1 MLNKESAALET
12 LRTGSEYRRV
22 RSAGNV
28 MRLGPMKVFRDHGSQ
43 SGLRVGIVTPR
54 RLGKAVT
61 RNRIK
66 RRLKAAYQLEAYG
79 NCVGL
84 DIVVHPA
91 LEVATC
97 NFVELRQY
105 VRKSLTYL
113 TSLSR

>member
-1 MLNKESAALET
+1 MLNKGSAVLET

-28 MRLGPMKVFRDHGSQ
+28 MRLGPMKVFRDRGAQ

-54 RLGKAVT
+54 SLGNAVI

-66 RRLKAAYQLEAYG
+66 RRLKAAYQLEACG
-79 NCVGL
+79 NSVRL

-91 LEVATC
+91 FEAATC
-97 NFVELRQY
+97 NFGELRQY

-113 TSLSR
+113 AS